1 MNLDGISFG
10 DRVAENESG
19 TLTNYFI
26 ETEPWSALYS
36 GSADVVF
43 GSKGSGKSALYTLLL
58 NKSEEFLLKGIVL
71 VTAENPTGK
80 TVFSDI
86 TSEPP
91 TSENEFVTLWKIYFC
106 QLIVNWLIENNICN
120 GVARDVSNSL
130 VEAGLIQEQ
139 NTLRRLVNS
148 AKTFAKNLINLD
160 SLEGGL
166 TIEGGVT
173 GKITFRTPSVELQ
186 KQGYKSVDELLSLL
200 NQYLQGINKA
210 FWVLCDR
217 LDVAFDETL
226 DLEKNA
232 LRALF
237 KAYRDIE
244 EYKSIR
250 IKIFLRDDIWR
261 RITKEGFREASHI
274 TRSTSISWTDKN
286 LLNLIVM
293 RILENNS
300 ICQEYQIDTQSIRSD
315 YEKQTELYYKIFPK
329 QVDIGEKQSETFNWI
344 LSRVRDGLSN
354 VAPRE
359 LIHFYNE
366 IIIQEKREQSIS
378 NNNIESPNLVSRQS
392 VKNATQE
399 VSKVRTEQTVFAESP
414 DLKESIMALENGKAE
429 HNLNTLCS
437 AWSLNSEE
445 SLIKA
450 QKLAEIGFFE
460 QIAARTEK
468 IYKIP
473 FLYRSYLR
481 ISQGKAYQ

>member
-1 MNLDGISFG
+1 VRCS
-10 DRVAENESG
+10 
-19 TLTNYFI
+19 
-26 ETEPWSALYS
+26 P
-36 GSADVVF
+36 
-43 GSKGSGKSALYTLLL
+43 
-58 NKSEEFLLKGIVL
+58 
-71 VTAENPTGK
+71 
-80 TVFSDI
+80 
-86 TSEPP
+86 
-91 TSENEFVTLWKIYFC
+91 
-106 QLIVNWLIENNICN
+106 
-120 GVARDVSNSL
+120 
-130 VEAGLIQEQ
+130 
-139 NTLRRLVNS
+139 
-148 AKTFAKNLINLD
+148 
-160 SLEGGL
+160 
-166 TIEGGVT
+166 
-173 GKITFRTPSVELQ
+173 
-186 KQGYKSVDELLSLL
+186 
-200 NQYLQGINKA
+200 
-210 FWVLCDR
+210 
-217 LDVAFDETL
+217 
-226 DLEKNA
+226 
-232 LRALF
+232 
-237 KAYRDIE
+237 
-244 EYKSIR
+244 
-250 IKIFLRDDIWR
+250 
-261 RITKEGFREASHI
+261 
-274 TRSTSISWTDKN
+274 
-286 LLNLIVM
+286 
-293 RILENNS
+293 
-300 ICQEYQIDTQSIRSD
+300 
-315 YEKQTELYYKIFPK
+315 
-329 QVDIGEKQSETFNWI
+329 FNWI